1 MQQNISEKMEKLAR
15 DKGTISHTYED
26 GVKSINENFDILE
39 KRLAQKRKELIE
51 KWKICCED
59 EICEKILN
67 SGMQQLSQIKFL
79 TDGFMENLSKMD
91 LAEFIQSKTK
101 KSLLIP
107 VLVQQ
112 FQENLRKID
121 RSYLSDTLDVCVNFD
136 SMKELMES
144 IDKLGAIGPKNAP
157 SSNANSNVSS
167 SSCTSS
173 PSVHSSPNTP
183 VIPTQEIK
191 CKIEGKFVFGFGGKG
206 TEDGQF
212 SSPTDIAIDPS
223 DNIIICDNENNR
235 VQIFDKQGK
244 FLRKFSVPKPY
255 GVTFDAK
262 EGVILVTSDD
272 HCVYAFDKSGT
283 EVGKFGSKGAEYG
296 HFSYPTGII
305 VSETK
310 SQIPGKIIVCD
321 HHNHRIQMFDKYG
334 SFLKSFGTNGT
345 NPEMEGGYFYGPN
358 SLDIDIDG
366 NLVITDRYNCRVQV
380 FTLDGTFVRKFSVKK
395 QENSECDPTGICC
408 LKKNIGLNY
417 AAICDYANNR
427 IQIWNLREGVI
438 IKQFGCYGSE
448 DGQFDGPNGVSIT
461 SEGHLVVV
469 DYHNHRV
476 QIFK

>member
-1 MQQNISEKMEKLAR
+1 MSDQADDFQQHTGYSE
-15 DKGTISHTYED
+15 TIVEEELFHFDDSDDFQHHTH
-26 GVKSINENFDILE
+26 SSSTSSSNN
-39 KRLAQKRKELIE
+39 R
-51 KWKICCED
+51 
-59 EICEKILN
+59 
-67 SGMQQLSQIKFL
+67 
-79 TDGFMENLSKMD
+79 
-91 LAEFIQSKTK
+91 
-101 KSLLIP
+101 
-107 VLVQQ
+107 
-112 FQENLRKID
+112 
-121 RSYLSDTLDVCVNFD
+121 
-136 SMKELMES
+136 S
-144 IDKLGAIGPKNAP
+144 IDIEPQSPMLEEVIID
-157 SSNANSNVSS
+157 NVKQVDESEE
-167 SSCTSS
+167 C
-173 PSVHSSPNTP
+173 
-183 VIPTQEIK
+183 
-191 CKIEGKFVFGFGGKG
+191 FGGKG

-427 IQIWNLREGVI
+427 IQIWNLREGAI